1 MLKRAFSC
9 IEEGVS
15 LFYSCFLLC
24 FQLNFLCFIGWLSL
38 FYRDVFLVL
47 QLGFLCFVESAFM
60 YLLESL
66 QLLFFSYFHVLIIV
80 SFPLPDTISLSSS
93 LLLSFLQSSL
103 FYLIN
108 TNMYL
113 FFCLSVL
120 KHIYIYIL
128 KTHSFYMYLR
138 VCSFL

>member
-1 MLKRAFSC
+1 MLTRAFSC

-38 FYRDVFLVL
+38 FYRCVFLVL
-47 QLGFLCFVESAFM
+47 QLGILCFVESTFM

-66 QLLFFSYFHVLIIV
+66 QLLFLSSFHVFIIV
-80 SFPLPDTISLSSS
+80 SFPLPDTISLFSPLLPSS
-93 LLLSFLQSSL
+93 LQGTL

-128 KTHSFYMYLR
+128 KTFSFYMYLR
-138 VCSFL
+138 VYSFL